1 MRDGMFENV
10 VSATLFPCDPRRAVA
25 DSVAIG
31 RLPAQIPHSPAVRI
45 RLTKAPVE
53 YSCQYMI
60 WRPENRTV
68 SCSELDSVADNV
80 ERFSRQLDRKTVY
93 ETVRETVRQV
103 ARMSADKPD
112 VLASVRDGT
121 VNLTTVLAL
130 VHDANEETH
139 VRESALAL
147 ARELLER
154 WL

>member
-1 MRDGMFENV
+1 
-10 VSATLFPCDPRRAVA
+10 
-25 DSVAIG
+25 
-31 RLPAQIPHSPAVRI
+31 
-45 RLTKAPVE
+45 
-53 YSCQYMI
+53 
-60 WRPENRTV
+60 
-68 SCSELDSVADNV
+68 
-80 ERFSRQLDRKTVY
+80 VY